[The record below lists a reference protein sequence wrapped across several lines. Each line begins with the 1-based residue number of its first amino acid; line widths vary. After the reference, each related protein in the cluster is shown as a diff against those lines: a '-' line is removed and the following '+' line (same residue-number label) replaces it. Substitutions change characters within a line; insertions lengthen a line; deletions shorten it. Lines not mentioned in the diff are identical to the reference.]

1 MNRKTLVF
9 NIRAGMQEMGW
20 SGRQLSDQAGLN
32 ESAVKNILNER
43 SKYPR
48 VDTLHKIATALETTV
63 GEILGELGV
72 GVSLEED
79 RLLQAFNNMAPENR
93 ERLIEVAGTW
103 GSFPENKDSPN
114 GTTPGGTPRKRR
126 ITLRSVE

>member
-63 GEILGELGV
+63 GEILGEAGA
-72 GVSLEED
+72 GVSLEEE
-79 RLLQAFNNMAPENR
+79 RLLQAFNNMAPANR
-93 ERLIEVAGTW
+93 ERLIEVAGAW
-103 GSFPENKDSPN
+103 GSFPENKDAPN
-114 GTTPGGTPRKRR
+114 GTTPDDNPRKRR
-126 ITLRSVE
+126 TILRSVE